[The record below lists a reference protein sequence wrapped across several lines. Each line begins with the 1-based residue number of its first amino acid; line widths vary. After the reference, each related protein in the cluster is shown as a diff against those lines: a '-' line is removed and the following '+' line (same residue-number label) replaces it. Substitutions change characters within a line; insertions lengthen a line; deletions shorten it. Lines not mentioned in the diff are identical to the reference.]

1 MRLLLARK
9 LIGVSSAAEPLPAQR
24 RRRPCLSEMHS
35 QQNQMRCIRRRR
47 PSASA
52 MRDRSSWSLVTT
64 RSSRAR
70 APTTTEASITS
81 GVEAR
86 AHAFPDARDRAS
98 LRSSMRQPRRRR
110 DSGALGTA
118 SPRLPEHPGRHDG
131 SLAARE
137 GASMQSPRV
146 TAVRLSGKKRSGI
159 VREAHATLDRWRA
172 PPDRSSIASAAAN
185 SSSVSAPCSASH
197 SATAANPSSI
207 AKACSA
213 ARVSQADKL
222 SPWRSALA
230 AAAAATCSSSEIESF
245 WTPMRG
251 IVTPQ
256 SYRKRVELRGQLSNP
271 RVRQALAWLHRLV
284 KGYR

>member
-52 MRDRSSWSLVTT
+52 IRDRSSWSLVTT

-110 DSGALGTA
+110 DSGAWGPPRHACPSTPAGTTGRW
-118 SPRLPEHPGRHDG
+118 PR
-131 SLAARE
+131 AR
-137 GASMQSPRV
+137 AR
-146 TAVRLSGKKRSGI
+146 ACR
-159 VREAHATLDRWRA
+159 AHVSRRF
-172 PPDRSSIASAAAN
+172 ASAAR
-185 SSSVSAPCSASH
+185 SAPVSYVRLMRLL
-197 SATAANPSSI
+197 I
-207 AKACSA
+207 AGGPLPIG
-213 ARVSQADKL
+213 RVSRRQ
-222 SPWRSALA
+222 PP
-230 AAAAATCSSSEIESF
+230 
-245 WTPMRG
+245 TP
-251 IVTPQ
+251 
-256 SYRKRVELRGQLSNP
+256 LR
-271 RVRQALAWLHRLV
+271 
-284 KGYR
+284 